1 LRDGGSR
8 GFDGAVTRAR
18 LKLAWIVAAVGA
30 TAVYAAT
37 GNSTL
42 PGVVLLLWGWAV
54 ASDYHGLARRLH
66 SHKRPFF
73 LRREVGALELKL
85 LFAGLGVI
93 GAVLLFVGMQALF
106 A

>member
-1 LRDGGSR
+1 M
-8 GFDGAVTRAR
+8 TRAR
-18 LKLAWIVAAVGA
+18 LKLTWIATAVGA

-37 GNSTL
+37 GNSAL

-54 ASDYHGLARRLH
+54 ASDYHGLAGRLH

-73 LRREVGALELKL
+73 LRREVGSLELKL

-93 GAVLLFVGMQALF
+93 GGVLLFGGMQALF

>member
-1 LRDGGSR
+1 M
-8 GFDGAVTRAR
+8 THAR
-18 LKLAWIVAAVGA
+18 LKLAWIVTAVGA

-42 PGVVLLLWGWAV
+42 PGAVLLVWGWAV
-54 ASDYHGLARRLH
+54 ASDYRGVAHRLH

-73 LRREVGALELKL
+73 LRREVGTLELKL

-93 GAVLLFVGMQALF
+93 GGVLLFTGVHAVL